1 MVLSTKII
9 LQKFCIQWNDFS
21 PSWKSGDR
29 KILRWI
35 KMITIA
41 YFQCNFPLNEE
52 YAEEK

>member
-1 MVLSTKII
+1 MIFHHHGSLEIE
-9 LQKFCIQWNDFS
+9 
-21 PSWKSGDR
+21 

-35 KMITIA
+35 EMITIA